1 MNDFIKEITIKMKP
15 IKPTSPSDLEVIKDL
30 LSDKFIVF
38 HMALIKQGATIMA
51 TLEEVK
57 AAIAAEKVE
66 VAAKIAALTA
76 SIESLEAELANGT
89 PVTAEDLQALVDG
102 VKGIFVEAEDPETS
116 EALPAEE

>member
-1 MNDFIKEITIKMKP
+1 MSDFIEQIIFKMRPNKP
-15 IKPTSPSDLEVIKDL
+15 KSPSDLEVINDM
-30 LSDKFIVF
+30 LSDKFIVL
-38 HMALIKQGATIMA
+38 HKALINQGARIMA

-57 AAIAAEKVE
+57 AAIAAEKAE
-66 VAAKIAALTA
+66 VAAKIAELTA

-102 VKGIFVEAEDPETS
+102 VKGIFVEEDPETS